1 MTSNDFFKKKKV
13 ALIEIYEIKSDVTSN
28 YYVLYKY
35 AMMRGEILEE
45 GSSQLK
51 KKNVILNLPPPPPKR
66 RLLANSPYGIRSGEL
81 KVQRHNLELYKL
93 IHCIFILHETE
104 MVM

>member
-35 AMMRGEILEE
+35 AMMRGVILEE

-51 KKNVILNLPPPPPKR
+51 KKKKCNSKLTPPSPPKGDCWQTAHMA
-66 RLLANSPYGIRSGEL
+66 LGQVS
-81 KVQRHNLELYKL
+81 
-93 IHCIFILHETE
+93 
-104 MVM
+104 